1 MITLRKATVSDKPRI
16 AEISSQIWDGE
27 DYVPDVI
34 DDWLT
39 DPSGEVIVAIVDGKL
54 ISFARRSY
62 LLPRYVWFE
71 GARTDPMYRNSGVAQ
86 EISRCFLESV
96 RREGADLIGLST
108 YIDNEASIHIIEKNG
123 FQKVASYVYIEAGN
137 DAPVKR
143 EGRRSASVFPVTP
156 KEAIP
161 FIRDSQFL
169 HASNGH
175 FPHGWKFYPYERDP
189 KQVLSKMEHV
199 LGIKE
204 EDRLIALLCVGK
216 SLRHEGE
223 FTIDFIDGRLDALED
238 LLRHGLYLAAQHQV
252 VEMMAPKDETAQAP
266 ILSIL
271 KRMGFAV
278 WNDFAPDVFVYE
290 REPVV
295 KGSLML

>member
-137 DAPVKR
+137 D
-143 EGRRSASVFPVTP
+143 
-156 KEAIP
+156 
-161 FIRDSQFL
+161 
-169 HASNGH
+169 
-175 FPHGWKFYPYERDP
+175 
-189 KQVLSKMEHV
+189 
-199 LGIKE
+199 
-204 EDRLIALLCVGK
+204 
-216 SLRHEGE
+216 
-223 FTIDFIDGRLDALED
+223 
-238 LLRHGLYLAAQHQV
+238 
-252 VEMMAPKDETAQAP
+252 
-266 ILSIL
+266 
-271 KRMGFAV
+271 
-278 WNDFAPDVFVYE
+278 
-290 REPVV
+290 
-295 KGSLML
+295 